1 MARKSNTQGL
11 DEAPELNLAPIM
23 NMVMILIPLLLM
35 GVVFEQMGV
44 INVSAPKLAVGP
56 VTEDQE
62 PPEEPPL
69 QLTIGIST
77 TGFTIAA
84 TGSKLPPIPGCPESS
99 PATVCAKG
107 NADIAA
113 MLGEMRSLREKYDA
127 TGNKG
132 FVEQSDAKLQ
142 QAVEAYDWR
151 QLYNVLVDIK
161 KKFPEETIV
170 NVGADPDIPFELL
183 IKTMDATRFRYESNN
198 DSGKFDSDDLFAT
211 APYKE
216 STTDK
221 APYAVL
227 FSDVVLAVIQ

>member
-1 MARKSNTQGL
+1 M
-11 DEAPELNLAPIM
+11 
-23 NMVMILIPLLLM
+23 
-35 GVVFEQMGV
+35 
-44 INVSAPKLAVGP
+44 
-56 VTEDQE
+56 
-62 PPEEPPL
+62 
-69 QLTIGIST
+69 
-77 TGFTIAA
+77 
-84 TGSKLPPIPGCPESS
+84 LPPTVAPPPPSQS
-99 PATVCAKG
+99 PVEIVSGVLRANHRFSADIVDKAVAIFG
-107 NADIAA
+107 DEWSDRFDADIAA